1 MKITKK
7 NGTHSS
13 KNKQKNANFLKVEAK
28 LQGFEEDQLELEE
41 NEEIL
46 RTKIVQGILFQIYR
60 RTVAEGSANLGE
72 VLLVLIF
79 CFALLGLSMF
89 IYSRIHIRLS

>member
-1 MKITKK
+1 M
-7 NGTHSS
+7 
-13 KNKQKNANFLKVEAK
+13 
-28 LQGFEEDQLELEE
+28 QGFEEDQLELEE